1 MIQEVMMRFDELAQS
16 AEGDEFHKWE
26 LDDTRRPKMTLEHL
40 NKMRAMREMAKAE
53 HVEQVKNYKQMYAA
67 NTGGGE

>member
-1 MIQEVMMRFDELAQS
+1 
-16 AEGDEFHKWE
+16 
-26 LDDTRRPKMTLEHL
+26 
-40 NKMRAMREMAKAE
+40 MRAMREMAKAE